1 MSRTPEALGP
11 RPPGT
16 SDWPPPLLGPRPAS
30 APRVFPERARRA
42 PDAGEEAGAPSGAGG
57 EAGKA
62 LEGCPDVG
70 ALPGRGTCGFL
81 NGGGSGWTP
90 AGRGAE
96 GGKGE
101 GLGKERVL
109 GTPGVRAGWGDG
121 CERQGRGV
129 GDGRG
134 GNTRREP
141 PNGGKTSPSR
151 LSSGP
156 SSPPFSKPP
165 KSRKLPRLQELQ
177 ANPAAAS
184 RDVTSCRAD
193 CCAAPAGRARRCPS
207 GPRAARAP
215 GCTQRNGDGHTE
227 RRQRP
232 TPEREPGRG
241 RGGTPSSREGD
252 KNGMEPAWPL
262 ASPSPG
268 PQGSAWAGSAC
279 LSPLLLPSLK
289 ASGVLVPDQGSR
301 SVYFDFFI

>member
-1 MSRTPEALGP
+1 MGVVAAG
-11 RPPGT
+11 
-16 SDWPPPLLGPRPAS
+16 
-30 APRVFPERARRA
+30 RRL
-42 PDAGEEAGAPSGAGG
+42 GG
-57 EAGKA
+57 E
-62 LEGCPDVG
+62 L
-70 ALPGRGTCGFL
+70 
-81 NGGGSGWTP
+81 
-90 AGRGAE
+90 
-96 GGKGE
+96 
-101 GLGKERVL
+101 KE
-109 GTPGVRAGWGDG
+109 
-121 CERQGRGV
+121 
-129 GDGRG
+129 
-134 GNTRREP
+134 
-141 PNGGKTSPSR
+141 
-151 LSSGP
+151 
-156 SSPPFSKPP
+156 
-165 KSRKLPRLQELQ
+165 SRKLPRLQELQ

-301 SVYFDFFI
+301 RDTLRLRSSKSFAPDPSASQSEGPGTLAS